1 MSIDVETNTII
12 GITIGIFIG
21 IGIVS
26 IDVETNT
33 IIGITIGIFIGIGIV
48 SIDVELI
55 QLVV

>member
-26 IDVETNT
+26 IDVK
-33 IIGITIGIFIGIGIV
+33 
-48 SIDVELI
+48 LI
-55 QLVV
+55 QLLV

>member
-1 MSIDVETNTII
+1 MSIDVETNKII

-33 IIGITIGIFIGIGIV
+33 IIGITIGI
-48 SIDVELI
+48 L
-55 QLVV
+55 